1 MTNYSLV
8 SMAMW
13 LPIIL
18 TALAVILAITL
29 RWFSYKERMA
39 LIARGFDP
47 DAEKTPE
54 EKLKMLLAAGIIMGL
69 VGLAV
74 TIALL
79 TIGIGIWLLFGLLP
93 LFLGLALVLTAL
105 ILRPGKPKAAKDEK
119 PAEPQAAAWTQ
130 EAVVVEAEEEEPRE
144 EKEEAVE
151 EEEDEEDLPF

>member
-93 LFLGLALVLTAL
+93 LFLGLSL
-105 ILRPGKPKAAKDEK
+105 IHI
-119 PAEPQAAAWTQ
+119 
-130 EAVVVEAEEEEPRE
+130 
-144 EKEEAVE
+144 
-151 EEEDEEDLPF
+151 

>member
-93 LFLGLALVLTAL
+93 LFLGLALVLPAL
-105 ILRPGKPKAAKDEK
+105 ILRP
-119 PAEPQAAAWTQ
+119 Q
-130 EAVVVEAEEEEPRE
+130 EEE
-144 EKEEAVE
+144 EEAVE